1 MKNLGLN
8 LVAAID
14 IGSNY
19 IRMCIAEISET
30 GEISIIEDLL
40 KSTDI
45 GKVTFSKGKISV
57 ETINKTC
64 ETIYGFL
71 HTLKEYKIKNLI
83 AVSTTGLREAKNQD
97 YVIEQ
102 IRLKTGIE
110 LKVINIAQERFFMYK
125 ALRDK
130 TYNLEFMNT
139 KPTLIVNIT
148 SGGVEISIYV
158 KGNLILTEYIKIGS
172 LRLREQLSALENIT
186 FDFPEL
192 MKEFIE
198 SKIQSLKDIIIDAKI
213 EYFIG
218 LGGELNI
225 ITSLCNT
232 KDKPSKDHFIS
243 RNKIEGLYNN
253 LIKMTSEQIIERYG
267 ISRKQEEILLPSII
281 FFKVFLEYTQ
291 AEGIETPK
299 ISLKHGLLRHMYE
312 KNLESKNNIENKNS
326 DEFNNDIMKSVFYIA
341 SKYNV
346 HNKHSNFV
354 KNIALSIFDQTLKL
368 HCLNKKERLYLEV
381 AAILHDVG
389 KYVSF
394 SDHELHS
401 YNIIRTQ
408 NITGFSNEELRI
420 IANITRYHET
430 EIPEPSDENFSSL
443 SFKDRILVSKLAAIL
458 QLAESLDVS
467 HKQKI
472 KKIEITLSANNIY
485 FTPISKEN
493 ILLEQWYFTNTA
505 EFFEEIFALK
515 PIMKYKG

>member
-1 MKNLGLN
+1 MKKLSLN

-19 IRMCIAEISET
+19 IRMCIAEISEA

-45 GKVTFSKGKISV
+45 GKDTFSKSKISV

-97 YVIEQ
+97 YVLEQ

-130 TYNLEFMNT
+130 SYNLEFMNT

-172 LRLREQLSALENIT
+172 LRLREQLSALENVT

-213 EYFIG
+213 EYVIG

-225 ITSLCNT
+225 ISSLCNP
-232 KDKPSKDHFIS
+232 KDKTSKDHFIG
-243 RNKIEGLYNN
+243 RNKIENLYNN

-267 ISRKQEEILLPSII
+267 ISKKQEEILLPSII

-291 AEGIETPK
+291 ADGIQTPK

-312 KNLESKNNIENKNS
+312 KNLENN
-326 DEFNNDIMKSVFYIA
+326 DDFNNDIMKSVFYIA

-354 KNIALSIFDQTLKL
+354 KSIALSIFDQTVKL
-368 HCLNKKERLYLEV
+368 HCLNKRERLYLEV

-420 IANITRYHET
+420 IANIARYHET
-430 EIPEPSDENFSSL
+430 EIPEPLDENFNSL

-472 KKIEITLSANNIY
+472 KKIEITLSSNNIY

-505 EFFEEIFALK
+505 DFFEEIFALK